1 MLCTPTMN
9 GLPRSLNLPPSG
21 WTLAGLLAFYVL
33 AGLFGHDPWK
43 SEDVIHLAVARD
55 FLDPGHGLGLSLA
68 GQPFL
73 AAPLFYWSAALTGRL
88 FDWLL
93 PLHDALR
100 LASGL
105 WTALS
110 LAALYYAGRELYG
123 QHSAAATPLL
133 LAGSF
138 GLLVH
143 AHEAQ
148 PMLVLL
154 TATSL
159 TLLAYSLLPRKPLMT
174 TLLLTPA
181 LVLAGLGQG
190 MGGLLLLLCSLLIPL
205 AIYPDK
211 RQVVLALGASLVSAG
226 VLLTGI
232 WLLLASAAP
241 LWLSIWLQQEWRQLS
256 QAADYWRDLKTF
268 LDMLCW
274 FSWPLLPLAGWSL
287 WQKRRT
293 WRAPEL
299 LLPLIS
305 FGLWLFSLPALM
317 AAKETTA
324 ILLLPALALLATP
337 GALSLRRGAANAF
350 DWFSGMAFSVFALLL
365 WIGWCAMV
373 FGWPE
378 RLAKRAVI
386 LEPGFV
392 GHFDLFYFSLALLA
406 SLWWIW
412 LLLTLP
418 RSPYRCL
425 TRWSAG
431 LATIWLLTVSLW
443 LPWIDYGKS
452 YRQLAAD
459 LAWQLPQQQGC
470 IAAQNLGDAQRASFA
485 YFERLRFTP
494 LPRSGQTHC
503 RWLLVQGSSRQEL
516 APTGTGWQRVW
527 EGSRPGDRKERFRL
541 YRRSN

>member
-1 MLCTPTMN
+1 MHA
-9 GLPRSLNLPPSG
+9 LPRPLKLPPTG

-43 SEDVIHLAVARD
+43 NEDVIHLAVARD
-55 FLDPGHGLGLSLA
+55 FLDPGHGLGLSMA

-73 AAPLFYWSAALTGRL
+73 AGPLYYWSAALTGKL
-88 FDWLL
+88 FGWLL

-110 LAALYYAGRELYG
+110 LTALYYAGRELYG

-138 GLLVH
+138 GLLVR

-159 TLLAYSLLPRKPLMT
+159 ALLACTLLRRKPLAAAP
-174 TLLLTPA
+174 LLAVA

-190 MGGLLLLLCSLLIPL
+190 LGGLLLLLAPLLLPL
-205 AIYPDK
+205 A
-211 RQVVLALGASLVSAG
+211 VLPERRPLLLPLGAGILGAG
-226 VLLTGI
+226 ILLTGV
-232 WLLLASAAP
+232 WLLLAATVP
-241 LWLSIWLQQEWRQLS
+241 LWLGAWLQKELLLLQ
-256 QAADYWRDLKTF
+256 QAPAYWKDLLTL
-268 LDMLCW
+268 LDLLPW

-287 WQKRRT
+287 WLRRHA
-293 WRAPEL
+293 WREPDT
-299 LLPLIS
+299 LLPLGG
-305 FGLWLFSLPALM
+305 FLVLLAALPACL
-317 AAKETTA
+317 AARETTA
-324 ILLLPALALLATP
+324 ILLLPPLALLATP
-337 GALSLRRGAANAF
+337 GVLNLRRGAANAF
-350 DWFSGMAFSVFALLL
+350 DWFSGMAFTVFALLL
-365 WIGWCAMV
+365 WIGWSAMV
-373 FGWPE
+373 YGWPE
-378 RLAKRAVI
+378 RLAQRAVA

-392 GHFDLFYFSLALLA
+392 GRFDTFYFILALVV

-412 LLLTLP
+412 LFSLP

-431 LATIWLLTVSLW
+431 LATIWLLAVSLW

-452 YRQLAAD
+452 YRQLAAS
-459 LAWQLPQQQGC
+459 LARQLPQQPGC
-470 IAAQNLGDAQRASFA
+470 IAARNLGDAQRASFA
-485 YFERLRFTP
+485 FFERLRFSP
-494 LPRSGQTHC
+494 LNRQGETHC
-503 RWLLVQGSSRQEL
+503 RWQLVQGNSRAEL
-516 APTGTGWQRVW
+516 LPAGSGWQRVW

-541 YRRSN
+541 YRRVD

>member
-1 MLCTPTMN
+1 MN
-9 GLPRSLNLPPSG
+9 RLPRPLTLPPTG

-73 AAPLFYWSAALTGRL
+73 AAPLYYWSAALTGQL
-88 FDWLL
+88 FNWLL

-110 LAALYYAGRELYG
+110 LTAIYYAGRELYG

-133 LAGSF
+133 LAGSL
-138 GLLVH
+138 GLLVR

-154 TATSL
+154 TACSL
-159 TLLAYSLLPRKPLMT
+159 ALLAFSLLPRKPLIAAA
-174 TLLLTPA
+174 LLAPA
-181 LVLAGLGQG
+181 LALAGLGQG
-190 MGGLLLLLCSLLIPL
+190 LDGLLLLLISLAIPL
-205 AIYPDK
+205 LLFDNK
-211 RQVVLALGASLVSAG
+211 RQTLLYLGASLLGAA
-226 VLLTGI
+226 VLLTGA
-232 WLLLASAAP
+232 WLLLASATP
-241 LWLSIWLQQEWRQLS
+241 LWLGAWLEKEWLQLG
-256 QAADYWRDLKTF
+256 QAPAAYWSNLKTF
-268 LDMLCW
+268 LDLLPW
-274 FSWPLLPLAGWSL
+274 FSWPLLPLAAWSL

-293 WRAPEL
+293 WRQPGI
-299 LLPLIS
+299 LLPLAC
-305 FGLWLFSLPALM
+305 FGLALLSLPALLN
-317 AAKETTA
+317 AGEISA
-324 ILLLPALALLATP
+324 ILFLPALALLATP

-350 DWFSGMAFSVFALLL
+350 DWFSGMAFSVFAILL
-365 WIGWCAMV
+365 WVGWCAMV

-378 RLAKRAVI
+378 RLARRVVI

-392 GHFDLFYFSLALLA
+392 GRFDLFYFSLALVV

-412 LLLTLP
+412 LLFSLP
-418 RSPYRCL
+418 RSSYRCL

-431 LATIWLLTVSLW
+431 LATVWLLAVSLW

-459 LAWQLPQQQGC
+459 LARQLPQQQGC

-485 YFERLRFTP
+485 YFERLRFSP
-494 LPRSGQTHC
+494 LHRSGETHC
-503 RWLLVQGSSRQEL
+503 HWLLVQGNSRNEL
-516 APTGTGWQRVW
+516 APAGRGWQRVW

-541 YRRSN
+541 YRRAD